1 MGAPGR
7 KEYRPML
14 YKVGDRVREILHPD
28 AWGTVVEI
36 GDSSAESAKYEVNWD
51 DGTAGL
57 FDAVALK
64 PVSPDEENARA
75 AERAIADDASTFG
88 DDRARP

>member
-1 MGAPGR
+1 
-7 KEYRPML
+7 ML
-14 YKVGDRVREILHPD
+14 SFKIGDRVREILHPD

-36 GDSSAESAKYEVNWD
+36 GDSSTESAKYDVNWD
-51 DGTAGL
+51 DGTAGV

-75 AERAIADDASTFG
+75 AERAIAEASLPDAAAVVEATSEE
-88 DDRARP
+88 RRKASE